1 LNFFFVEVFNKV
13 TEHRG
18 CMGDLISLVKPA
30 YLDGQNVNDD
40 DNTASN
46 DQCQKLDGMSLCK
59 CTSNLCNSSS
69 KYSFFS
75 FPVWIFILFIVY
87 QFPCVF
93 LL

>member
-1 LNFFFVEVFNKV
+1 
-13 TEHRG
+13 
-18 CMGDLISLVKPA
+18 MGDLINLVKPQ
-30 YLDGQNVNDD
+30 YLEGQNLND
-40 DNTASN
+40 DNTSSN

-69 KYSFFS
+69 KYTYFS
-75 FPVWIFILFIVY
+75 FPVLIFILFVVY